1 MMKMEAG
8 EKAYYEWI
16 KENMPE
22 GTVIGVDEDQIPAK
36 AFDAR
41 ADYFEKAGMKMVPAG
56 SLVDEV
62 WGDEQPAVPEEKA
75 WVLDEKYAG

>member
-22 GTVIGVDEDQIPAK
+22 GTVIGVDEGQIPAK

-41 ADYFEKAGMKMVPAG
+41 ADYFEKAGMKMVPAV

-62 WGDEQPAVPEEKA
+62 WGDE
-75 WVLDEKYAG
+75 